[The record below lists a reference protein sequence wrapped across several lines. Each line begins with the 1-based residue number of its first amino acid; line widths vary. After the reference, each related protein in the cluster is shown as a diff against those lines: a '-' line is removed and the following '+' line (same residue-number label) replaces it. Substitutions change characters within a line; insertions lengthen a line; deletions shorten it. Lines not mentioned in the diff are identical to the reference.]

1 MYKIPSIT
9 VYAFFA
15 LLSTITIA
23 QESTYGKISY
33 KKATNISGKQRM
45 LSQRIAKVFLLKQAG
60 AHGAE
65 LNQEFSSAVQLF
77 KRNLSIL
84 ESNSTNSSFKVKNCI
99 KNERQQWELFERKL
113 NSSSQPTVTEVMNIS
128 NTLLKKAHALVLA
141 IEEDS
146 KYSKEFANVHKSSQE
161 KVEIVNIS
169 GKQRML
175 SQRLCLYYTACRLFR
190 REKKD
195 SKNLCVQ
202 VEKIFEEMN
211 NSLNTLLISDLNSF
225 QIEENIGKVLNIFE
239 SIQENKRDFFNNKIP
254 LSQMMNMTNSIT
266 NQYNIITGQYASL

>member
-1 MYKIPSIT
+1 MYNKLKSIALIIYT
-9 VYAFFA
+9 
-15 LLSTITIA
+15 LLSFLLNA
-23 QESTYGKISY
+23 QETTYGNISY
-33 KKATNISGKQRM
+33 QKATNISGKQRM
-45 LSQRIAKVFLLKQAG
+45 LSQRIAKVVLIKQAG
-60 AHGAE
+60 GHSAE
-65 LNQEFSSAVQLF
+65 LNQELSSSIQLF

-84 ESNSTNSSFKVKNCI
+84 DANSKNASFKVKNCI

-113 NSSSQPTVTEVMNIS
+113 NSSTQPTVAEVIDIS

-146 KYSKEFANVHKSSQE
+146 KYSKEFANVHSSNQE
-161 KVEIVNIS
+161 KVEIVNTS

-175 SQRLCLYYTACRLFR
+175 SQRLCLYYTACRLYR

-195 SKNLCVQ
+195 SKNLCTQ

-211 NSLNTLLISDLNSF
+211 TSLNTLLISDLNSF
-225 QIEENIGKVLNIFE
+225 QIEENIGGVLNIFE
-239 SIQENKRDFFNNKIP
+239 KIQENKRDFFNNKIP